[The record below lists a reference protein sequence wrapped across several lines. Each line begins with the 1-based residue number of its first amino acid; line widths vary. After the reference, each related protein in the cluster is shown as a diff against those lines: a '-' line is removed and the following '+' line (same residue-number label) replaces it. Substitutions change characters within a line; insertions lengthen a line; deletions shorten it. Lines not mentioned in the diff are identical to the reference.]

1 MRFIHNNNLT
11 DPHLNLALEEYCLR
25 KLDITEDYVLLYINA
40 PSVIIG
46 KHQNPFEEC
55 NVEYLQ
61 NKNIHLVRRISGG
74 GTVYHDHGNLNFSFI
89 TGFEKE
95 KLDYF
100 QKLIQPILRAL
111 RQLGVH
117 AELTKNNNIL
127 VEGKKVSGKAQYT
140 NINRMLSHGTLLC
153 DSDLAVLKTAL
164 KSKLEIIDSKAIQ
177 SVKSEVVNIS
187 DYVKVPAN
195 MNVYLDKL
203 MAAVSAQFGKLNN
216 YQLTAEDWES
226 IYKLAAEKYNSWN
239 WTFGRSP
246 DFAVRHGIQYE
257 GDLIEYIVQVRRGVI
272 REISNRDKSPGGT
285 AIGEL
290 ESRLIGQR
298 YDTVQFPI

>member
-1 MRFIHNNNLT
+1 MRGLW
-11 DPHLNLALEEYCLR
+11 LARVLAGINRLANTLEGRSITIFMER
-25 KLDITEDYVLLYINA
+25 KLRSEKIERFSRARNFDAMQSVRDKLYIWA
-40 PSVIIG
+40 LT
-46 KHQNPFEEC
+46 HAADLAQ
-55 NVEYLQ
+55 
-61 NKNIHLVRRISGG
+61 
-74 GTVYHDHGNLNFSFI
+74 VYDAVDGFSAM
-89 TGFEKE
+89 E
-95 KLDYF
+95 D
-100 QKLIQPILRAL
+100 
-111 RQLGVH
+111 LGDRERDLWESL
-117 AELTKNNNIL
+117 ASI
-127 VEGKKVSGKAQYT
+127 
-140 NINRMLSHGTLLC
+140 TLLC

-203 MAAVSAQFGKLNN
+203 MAAVSVQFGKLNN

-226 IYKLAAEKYNSWN
+226 IYKLAADKYSSWN